1 MVSSS
6 SFPLPSDPSLRF
18 IPRSCYPV
26 QKQLVFQAEGVTAS
40 GLCGCV
46 SLCACVHGWR
56 DERRYS
62 LHSHPGRFRPEIR
75 PFDLSMASQ
84 GEESKSHDKY
94 PVAKTFVCIGVLGD
108 TTSGFLSWIGTFSK
122 YISTVNALRA
132 PWLNESSLAIKLFCL
147 LDRLKYYIIL

>member
-6 SFPLPSDPSLRF
+6 SFPLPTDPSLRF

-26 QKQLVFQAEGVTAS
+26 QKQLVFQAVGVTAS

-94 PVAKTFVCIGVLGD
+94 PVGKTFVCICILED
-108 TTSGFLSWIGTFSK
+108 PTSGFVLDFCPFIGTLSK
-122 YISTVNALRA
+122 YISMVNALRT
-132 PWLNESSLAIKLFCL
+132 PWQISHIFIKLIAIKPT
-147 LDRLKYYIIL
+147 